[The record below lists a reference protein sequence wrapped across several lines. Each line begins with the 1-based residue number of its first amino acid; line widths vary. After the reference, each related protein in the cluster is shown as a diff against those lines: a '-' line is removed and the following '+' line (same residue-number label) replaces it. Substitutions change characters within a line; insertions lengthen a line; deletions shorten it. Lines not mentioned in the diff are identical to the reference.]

1 MVCYYFAID
10 NEYELTTWL
19 KDPGPS
25 FSEIKIQKKN
35 PFGNKKKHGS
45 LLSMYT
51 YIHIY

>member
-25 FSEIKIQKKN
+25 FSEIKIQKKI
-35 PFGNKKKHGS
+35 H
-45 LLSMYT
+45 LAIRRSMVVY
-51 YIHIY
+51 